1 MAKRKPVAF
10 PKPMCEVGECR
21 EEAVK
26 GFRIYERVDSG
37 GPPEF
42 ILTSATNTCV
52 GHLEQVSKSYAGK
65 PGLRVVEFSP
75 QS

>member
-1 MAKRKPVAF
+1 MALPVAT
-10 PKPMCEVGECR
+10 CEVGDCKEN
-21 EEAVK
+21 AVN

-42 ILTSATNTCV
+42 ILTSATNACA

-65 PGLRVVEFSP
+65 PGLQIVNFSHH
-75 QS
+75 S